1 MKFLE
6 NSKSLKEI
14 GHNYQLPS
22 KASHFARNTQ
32 RFYLVFRSLDT
43 HAVGYSPCWVFRT
56 VTLYIYNRGEAE
68 TGQWTHSELLNKF
81 VTYMQPE
88 DPDSEQDT
96 FSK

>member
-6 NSKSLKEI
+6 NSKSLRDRTE
-14 GHNYQLPS
+14 LPAPIEGITS
-22 KASHFARNTQ
+22 FPEYPSFL
-32 RFYLVFRSLDT
+32 FGIPV
-43 HAVGYSPCWVFRT
+43 VGYLRRWVFPMLGIPYSYP
-56 VTLYIYNRGEAE
+56 LYLQQRRSRNG
-68 TGQWTHSELLNKF
+68 THSELLNKF